1 MFCKNCGKE
10 INDQAVICPYCGV
23 ADDKSKLNQM
33 SDQTKKYD
41 YPSAG
46 YAILCFFFPIV
57 GLILYLVWKDEYPQ
71 RAKSC
76 GKGALIS
83 VIVGAVCAVLYV
95 ILVIILITVGIGM
108 SGLFL
113 GFI

>member
-57 GLILYLVWKDEYPQ
+57 GLILYLVWRDLYPLK
-71 RAKSC
+71 ANSC
-76 GKGALIS
+76 GKGALIG
-83 VIVGAVCAVLYV
+83 IVFNFIWFLAN
-95 ILVIILITVGIGM
+95 IF
-108 SGLFL
+108 LF
-113 GFI
+113 FIFI